1 MPSDPE
7 TPGSTPGTPAE
18 ARTEPF
24 RRIPRPLPGPPVP
37 RALPARAT
45 PPPTVN
51 PPGHHTRPAFA
62 AHTGDEHAAT
72 VINRVLDAADTARP
86 TSPAGPGRPRPNPR
100 RPGRDATVGEL
111 AAARMRHAD
120 RHQRHMDTLEI
131 IRAYLGAACLIAVF
145 LLIVALALV
154 ALGIMSGAF
163 VWMPVRP
170 AG

>member
-1 MPSDPE
+1 
-7 TPGSTPGTPAE
+7 
-18 ARTEPF
+18 
-24 RRIPRPLPGPPVP
+24 
-37 RALPARAT
+37 
-45 PPPTVN
+45 
-51 PPGHHTRPAFA
+51 
-62 AHTGDEHAAT
+62 
-72 VINRVLDAADTARP
+72 
-86 TSPAGPGRPRPNPR
+86 
-100 RPGRDATVGEL
+100 
-111 AAARMRHAD
+111 MRHAD